1 MLYDECEK
9 LLECRILK
17 QEEVVC
23 SGETLIFNS
32 YLVDIDTP
40 LGDHKPES
48 GLNFQAGHDKIP
60 EKSGVLRGKNFR
72 NNSVC
77 FGNESSCPSLVQFLI
92 IFQIVS
98 M

>member
-17 QEEVVC
+17 QDEVIC
-23 SGETLIFNS
+23 SGETLTFNS

-48 GLNFQAGHDKIP
+48 GLNFQPGDDKIS
-60 EKSGVLRGKNFR
+60 EKSGLLRGKFFR
-72 NNSVC
+72 NNSGC
-77 FGNESSCPSLVQFLI
+77 FGN
-92 IFQIVS
+92 
-98 M
+98 